1 MKNRPTMGQ
10 EEQNEAYWANGPEEA
25 SQPMEIWKALPME
38 TLLIDKVGQGS
49 SRVRIWLSAFSRL

>member
-1 MKNRPTMGQ
+1 MENRPTMGQ
-10 EEQNEAYWANGPEEA
+10 EEQNEAYWANGPEET

-49 SRVRIWLSAFSRL
+49 SRVRI